1 MRTKATNI
9 VLPEELKARI
19 RAAAKPLGMSIATYV
34 RVAVCEKLARE
45 KGVSNG
51 RAE

>member
-19 RAAAKPLGMSIATYV
+19 RAAAEPFGMSLAAFV

-45 KGVSNG
+45 KGASND
-51 RAE
+51 RTE